1 MIIITISWYYLN
13 IIFFSGVFE
22 NEKRKKN
29 QTKYFDVFWVKYE
42 DEMEIDNENAC
53 FHKRPLQNTE
63 HTYHFK
69 VYTIRF
75 YIVEE

>member
-1 MIIITISWYYLN
+1 MCSE
-13 IIFFSGVFE
+13 FE
-22 NEKRKKN
+22 SN
-29 QTKYFDVFWVKYE
+29 E

-69 VYTIRF
+69 VYNHSILHCWTEKNGRETTETKQEQHTESAQSNAERNRVRF
-75 YIVEE
+75 E